1 MNKNI
6 LITGANG
13 FIGSFLVEEAVK
25 RGFNVYAAVRKN
37 SSQGFLTKSGAN
49 IVEVDYHSTEQLAEK
64 LRANNINYII
74 HNAGL
79 TKSPSPSELVKV
91 NKELLVHVTEA
102 VRSSG
107 IKLEKLVLVSSLAA
121 YGPADHQPGGI
132 VRDSSTPAPVTHYG
146 VSKLAAEAYLRQQ
159 SDIPYVIIR
168 PTAVYGPREK
178 DMLNVFQ
185 LINKRLNLQPGILG
199 QKLTFIYVKD
209 LVRLILMAAESSV
222 NHKAYFATDGHI
234 YTGDAF
240 PGFVSEYL
248 RKKAI
253 KVRIPLLL
261 VKGLAF
267 LTEKVSGMWDSY
279 PIFNLNKV
287 NELKAKSWNCDV
299 SNLWEDL
306 GFKAEYDLTKGIPET
321 VDWYREHKWL

>member
-13 FIGSFLVEEAVK
+13 FIGSFLVEEATR
-25 RGFNVYAAVRKN
+25 RGFRVFAAVRKN
-37 SSQGFLTKSGAN
+37 SSQGFLAKSGAN
-49 IVEVDYHSTEQLAEK
+49 IVEVDYHSAANLAEV
-64 LRANNINYII
+64 LRHHNINYII

-79 TKSPSPSELVKV
+79 TKSPSPEELIRV
-91 NKELLVHVTEA
+91 NKELLVNLTEA

-107 IKLEKLVLVSSLAA
+107 IQLKKLVFVSSLAA
-121 YGPADHQPGGI
+121 YGPADKQPDGI
-132 VRDSSTPAPVTHYG
+132 VKDSSQPNPVTHYG
-146 VSKLAAEAYLRQQ
+146 VSKLAAETYLRAQT
-159 SDIPYVIIR
+159 DIPYVIIR

-185 LINKRLNLQPGILG
+185 LVNKRLNLQPGILG

-209 LVRLILMAAESSV
+209 LVRLIMLAVESSV
-222 NHKAYFATDGHI
+222 SHKAYFATDGHV

-279 PIFNLNKV
+279 PIFNVNKV

-299 SNLWEDL
+299 SNLEKDL

-321 VDWYREHKWL
+321 IEWYREHKWL